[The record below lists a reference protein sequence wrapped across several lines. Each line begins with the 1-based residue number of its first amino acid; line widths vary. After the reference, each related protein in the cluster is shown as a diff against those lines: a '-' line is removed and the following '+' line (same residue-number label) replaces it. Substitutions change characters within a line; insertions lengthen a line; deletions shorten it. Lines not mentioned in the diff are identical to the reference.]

1 MSLLKTTP
9 VSSVDDVRQFFEA
22 FAQHNVEQHGKAAK
36 LLNYRISLL
45 KKHAAFKYSDDVL
58 DIGCGNGHHLFS
70 LDGFFRSGTGI
81 DIAKGMV
88 NAAERRVP
96 ENASS
101 TYFFQVDDAQSL
113 RHIPD
118 NSKDVVFCVGAL
130 EHMFDK
136 TSVLQASKR
145 VLRPGGRFVC
155 LTLNDQFV
163 WYRTLAPM
171 LGYATRHLATD
182 HRLDKRQ
189 AQALLKQTGFK
200 ASKIGYWTFVPQ
212 GDMPQVYAKFCKIL
226 DLFGHVA
233 AARYLRGGLILSG
246 SK

>member
-9 VSSVDDVRQFFEA
+9 VSSVDDVRRFFDA
-22 FAQHNVEQHGKAAK
+22 FAQHNIEQHGKAAK

-45 KKHAAFKYSDDVL
+45 KKYADFKYSDEVL

-88 NAAERRVP
+88 NAAEHSVP
-96 ENASS
+96 ANASS
-101 TYFFQVDDAQSL
+101 TYSFLVDDAQSL
-113 RHIPD
+113 LGIPD
-118 NSKDVVFCVGAL
+118 QSKDVVFCVGAL

-136 TSVLQASKR
+136 VSVLSAAKR

-155 LTLNDQFV
+155 LTLNDQFI
-163 WYRTLAPM
+163 WYRTLAPL

-182 HRLDKRQ
+182 HRLDQSQ
-189 AQALLKQTGFK
+189 AQALLEQTGFK
-200 ASKIGYWTFVPQ
+200 STKIGYWTFVPQ
-212 GDMPQVYAKFCKIL
+212 GDMPAMCAKLCKVI
-226 DLFGHVA
+226 DLLGHIG
-233 AARYLRGGLILSG
+233 AARYLRGGLVLSG
-246 SK
+246 VK